1 MRRELGWS
9 LVVTVTESCL
19 CLICLLTPMKIAT
32 WNLERALPQSAKAER
47 QRQWMNRIDADIW
60 ILTETHRAI
69 APGTGYHSVSSG
81 LPDRPSEEG
90 ERWVQ
95 IWVRQDWAIAPL
107 TTSDEAR
114 TVCVLVSLS
123 AGQQC
128 LVYGTVLPWLGSSW
142 RSHPGQAFAAAV
154 ATQQADWQRLRAD
167 YRQATL
173 IMAGDF
179 NQDLNALHYYGS
191 RRNKEVLRQAL
202 ATAGL
207 DCLTAGENDP
217 VHRLINGQH
226 SNIDHICIT
235 TNPPGQLQ
243 EVFAWPP
250 RLEDL
255 RGLSDHFGVGVAI
268 AFSEPTEAT

>member
-1 MRRELGWS
+1 
-9 LVVTVTESCL
+9 
-19 CLICLLTPMKIAT
+19 MKIAT

-60 ILTETHRAI
+60 VLTETHRAI
-69 APGTGYHSVSSG
+69 APGSAYHSVASG

-95 IWVRQDWAIAPL
+95 IWVRDGWAIAPL
-107 TTSDEAR
+107 STSDEAR
-114 TVCVLVSLS
+114 TACALVSL
-123 AGQQC
+123 ATGQQC

-142 RSHPGQAFAAAV
+142 RSHPAAQGQAFAAAV
-154 ATQQADWQRLRAD
+154 TTQQADWQQLRAD
-167 YRQATL
+167 YPQATL
-173 IMAGDF
+173 IVAGDF

-191 RRNKEVLRQAL
+191 RRNKQVLRQAL

-217 VHRLINGQH
+217 VHRLINSQH
-226 SNIDHICIT
+226 SNIDHICVAR
-235 TNPPGQLQ
+235 NLPGQLQ
-243 EVFAWPP
+243 EVLAWPP
-250 RLEDL
+250 QLEEL

-268 AFSEPTEAT
+268 AFSASPEAT

>member
-1 MRRELGWS
+1 
-9 LVVTVTESCL
+9 
-19 CLICLLTPMKIAT
+19 MKIAT

-47 QRQWMNRIDADIW
+47 QQQWMGRIDADIW

-69 APGTGYHSVSSG
+69 APGTHYHSVTSG

-95 IWVRQDWAIAPL
+95 IWVREDCAIAPL
-107 TTSDEAR
+107 SSSDEAR
-114 TVCVLVSLS
+114 TACALVSLS

-142 RSHPGQAFAAAV
+142 RSHPADQAFAAAV

-167 YRQATL
+167 YPQAAL
-173 IMAGDF
+173 IVAGDF
-179 NQDLNALHYYGS
+179 NQDLNTLHYYGS

-202 ATAGL
+202 VAAGL
-207 DCLTAGENDP
+207 DCLTAGEHDP
-217 VHRLINGQH
+217 VHRLINSQH
-226 SNIDHICIT
+226 SNIDHICVGW
-235 TNPPGQLQ
+235 NPVGRLR
-243 EVFAWPP
+243 ESFAWPP
-250 RLEDL
+250 QLEDL

-268 AFSEPTEAT
+268 SFSASPEVT

>member
-1 MRRELGWS
+1 MNA
-9 LVVTVTESCL
+9 TENRL
-19 CLICLLTPMKIAT
+19 CFICLLTFMKIAT

-47 QRQWMNRIDADIW
+47 QRQWMGRIDADVW
-60 ILTETHRAI
+60 ILTETHQAI
-69 APGTGYHSVSSG
+69 APGTGYHSVASG
-81 LPDRPSEEG
+81 LPDRPSTEG

-114 TVCVLVSLS
+114 TACTLVGLS
-123 AGQQC
+123 AGQQY
-128 LVYGTVLPWLGSSW
+128 LVYGMVLPWLGSSW
-142 RSHPGQAFAAAV
+142 RSHPAAQGQAFAAAV

-167 YRQATL
+167 YPQAAL
-173 IMAGDF
+173 IVAGDF

-191 RRNKEVLRQAL
+191 RRSKEVLRQAL
-202 ATAGL
+202 AAAGL

-217 VHRLINGQH
+217 VHRLIKGQH
-226 SNIDHICIT
+226 SNIDHICVAR
-235 TNPPGQLQ
+235 NPPGQLQ

-250 RLEDL
+250 QLEDL

-268 AFSEPTEAT
+268 AFSAPLEAT